1 LFSRYLVIALALG
14 AAVFRAS
21 QGAWIE
27 SIGLFGLGGG
37 LVALKLS
44 ATRPRLRPFAYAGF
58 SSPRS
63 RSARSST
70 ATTFPACEGR
80 ARADRRGAGALVAR
94 PALAQMQHDMS
105 AMSPGWTWTATGQAF

>member
-1 LFSRYLVIALALG
+1 MFSRYLVIALALG
-14 AAVFRAS
+14 AAVFRAT

-58 SSPRS
+58 LI
-63 RSARSST
+63 T
-70 ATTFPACEGR
+70 ALSI
-80 ARADRRGAGALVAR
+80 GAVLYRNYLSGV
-94 PALAQMQHDMS
+94 
-105 AMSPGWTWTATGQAF
+105 

>member
-1 LFSRYLVIALALG
+1 MFSRYLVIALALG

-58 SSPRS
+58 LI
-63 RSARSST
+63 T
-70 ATTFPACEGR
+70 ALSI
-80 ARADRRGAGALVAR
+80 GAVLYRNYLSGV
-94 PALAQMQHDMS
+94 
-105 AMSPGWTWTATGQAF
+105 